1 MRRSS
6 PSIRIYLQNNWK
18 GNREAG
24 MKYHDLWCFA
34 ELVDLEAAEAHM
46 QGGMAWLN
54 YTLATSDRIEHALS
68 RLGAEFALQQTGDY
82 TMFEALLSSRPPGHE
97 HVLPD
102 WAITAARNQSKI
114 EHQQA
119 AWLKGDTPVDDDGV
133 GGGAARRRNRKPQAK
148 AQQGAN
154 NQGGKGGGGKGGAQ
168 GGGPAK
174 P

>member
-1 MRRSS
+1 
-6 PSIRIYLQNNWK
+6 
-18 GNREAG
+18 
-24 MKYHDLWCFA
+24 
-34 ELVDLEAAEAHM
+34 
-46 QGGMAWLN
+46 
-54 YTLATSDRIEHALS
+54 
-68 RLGAEFALQQTGDY
+68 
-82 TMFEALLSSRPPGHE
+82 MFEALLSSRPPGHE

-119 AWLKGDTPVDDDGV
+119 AWLKGDTLLDDDGV

-148 AQQGAN
+148 AQQPQGAN

-168 GGGPAK
+168 GGGPTH

>member
-1 MRRSS
+1 
-6 PSIRIYLQNNWK
+6 
-18 GNREAG
+18 
-24 MKYHDLWCFA
+24 
-34 ELVDLEAAEAHM
+34 
-46 QGGMAWLN
+46 
-54 YTLATSDRIEHALS
+54 
-68 RLGAEFALQQTGDY
+68 
-82 TMFEALLSSRPPGHE
+82 MFEALQSIRPPDRE

-102 WAITAARNQSKI
+102 GAPAGARNQSKI

-119 AWLKGDTPVDDDGV
+119 AWLKGDAPLDDDGV
-133 GGGAARRRNRKPQAK
+133 GGGAARRRIRKPKAK